1 MQNHL
6 PRGLLTRHCLP
17 ASVPDLCFPSAV
29 LSCCTGHA
37 GLPGLRAASKQAI
50 VSLRG
55 LSATCAQ
62 RRVVAVLVSDA
73 QALAARQAARVSPV
87 HVHSACAAP
96 SAARRQAAVASVLAC
111 TAQCRAQVLNSQH
124 IHAGFA
130 ARGLCSGSSAPRAS
144 RRASAAVRTA
154 ANAKVRSAPAW
165 PCPCGEDARKGSVL
179 GRRGF
184 AALGECQ
191 APPRASACGLGV
203 SASSVLGRRG
213 FAAQGGEQAR
223 SSSVAR
229 GAGVSAGGVA
239 RQRGRQGQQRSA
251 DQVPYSGSN
260 TRL

>member
-6 PRGLLTRHCLP
+6 HRGLLTRHCLP
-17 ASVPDLCFPSAV
+17 ASLSHLCFSPAV

-37 GLPGLRAASKQAI
+37 GLPGLRAASKQAT

-62 RRVVAVLVSDA
+62 RPVVAVLVSGE
-73 QALAARQAARVSPV
+73 QALAARQAARVSSL

-96 SAARRQAAVASVLAC
+96 SAARRQAAAASVLAC
-111 TAQCRAQVLNSQH
+111 TAQCRAEALNSLH

-130 ARGLCSGSSAPRAS
+130 ACGLRSGSSATRAS

-154 ANAKVRSAPAW
+154 CNANVRPAHVW
-165 PCPCGEDARKGSVL
+165 PSGEDARKGSVL

-191 APPRASACGLGV
+191 APPRASACGMGV
-203 SASSVLGRRG
+203 SAASVIGRRG

-223 SSSVAR
+223 SSSIAR

-251 DQVPYSGSN
+251 DQVPYSESES
-260 TRL
+260 RL